1 MKYLPVL
8 ILSLFLASCANS
20 TTEKPEDNN
29 QKRNFLWTAEW
40 TNVVQENPEDITNT
54 VYTFLTKTGNKNA
67 VRKKE
72 KLTNNSGSTISRLK
86 NQYGPCKRT
95 KPKF

>member
-1 MKYLPVL
+1 M
-8 ILSLFLASCANS
+8 S
-20 TTEKPEDNN
+20 
-29 QKRNFLWTAEW
+29 AEW
-40 TNVVQENPEDITNT
+40 TNGVQENPEDITKT
-54 VYTFLTKTGNKNA
+54 VNTFLTKTGNKNA

-72 KLTNNSGSTISRLK
+72 KLTNNSGSTITQLK